1 MTFLCSLRPITTWG
15 TDMPYLNYL
24 YPLDIYPKGGPIRSL
39 DCELYYEPAT
49 PATFDEPADPGVLTV
64 SSVKANKVEILD
76 ILSYA
81 TIQDIER
88 CAEIAFDIMGDEPEG
103 DYDE

>member
-1 MTFLCSLRPITTWG
+1 
-15 TDMPYLNYL
+15 MPYLNYL
-24 YPLDIYPKGGPIRSL
+24 YPLSGPIRSL

-49 PATFDEPADPGVLTV
+49 PATFDEPADPGVLTL
-64 SSVKANKVEILD
+64 SSVKANKIEILD
-76 ILSYA
+76 ILSYS

-88 CAEIAFDIMGDEPEG
+88 CAEIAFDTMGDEPEG